1 MSYLN
6 DIAIAHNVSLLAR
19 YVSTVKKSESSR
31 KRAFRLFLCLYKNAV
46 ELEREQKFVSL
57 SHQGH

>member
-1 MSYLN
+1 MTGTVAN
-6 DIAIAHNVSLLAR
+6 KVSLLAR

-31 KRAFRLFLCLYKNAV
+31 KELSGFFCLYLNAI
-46 ELEREQKFVSL
+46 ELKKEQKFTNL